1 CAHVFSPHLL
11 SRVGPER
18 ADIVRDLYIPMLEEG
33 ERIGALVD
41 AGRWHDL
48 GTPQRFLEGV
58 LDWARADWPA
68 RLWRRSWISPKAV
81 LEPRVKARRSAVEPG
96 ARLGAGARVER
107 SVLLPGAQVGEGSV
121 VRESILGFD
130 AAVPPGAWVERRI
143 VMPQLA
149 GFPPGDD
156 DSVVGGAVYSP
167 FGREAEG

>member
-81 LEPRVKARRSAVEPG
+81 LEPRVKARRSAVEH
-96 ARLGAGARVER
+96 AFQEAL
-107 SVLLPGAQVGEGSV
+107 
-121 VRESILGFD
+121 
-130 AAVPPGAWVERRI
+130 RR
-143 VMPQLA
+143 PQ
-149 GFPPGDD
+149 
-156 DSVVGGAVYSP
+156 
-167 FGREAEG
+167 